1 MSAAHLS
8 GSLCASLDYLGIVF
22 NAFMLII
29 AFSGE
34 EGRRESCKC
43 GKLCHIK
50 EWTRGRREE
59 TSRRTYVRE
68 TDG

>member
-22 NAFMLII
+22 KALMLIF
-29 AFSGE
+29 AFTGE

-43 GKLCHIK
+43 GKLHHIK
-50 EWTRGRREE
+50 EWTLAHG
-59 TSRRTYVRE
+59 
-68 TDG
+68 